1 MGAAGVCRSLP
12 AMSPLPPHP
21 EREVEPGHVLLVDD
35 STADLRLLMELMTL
49 RGLRLSVA
57 LDGERGYDRALA
69 QQPGLVLLDVGL
81 PGMDGYA
88 VCRLLKANPLTRQI
102 PVIFLTVADDL
113 DSRLAGFAAG
123 GVDYIAKPFAAQEVL
138 ARVGV
143 HLQRRS
149 QAPAAGDAV
158 AVSSDSVLVT
168 AAQRLLR
175 EQLASPPE
183 LDELARQLGS
193 NRRRLN
199 EAFQALCGQP
209 VFGWFREERLRR
221 AHELV
226 CHSDTAL
233 AEIAEALGYAS
244 PATFTRAFSERFSLP
259 PREMRALVQAGG
271 KVPAP

>member
-1 MGAAGVCRSLP
+1 MN
-12 AMSPLPPHP
+12 PLPTHP
-21 EREVEPGHVLLVDD
+21 DRDVAPGHVLLVDD
-35 STADLRLLMELMTL
+35 STADLRLLMDLMRL

-57 LDGERGYDRALA
+57 LDGERGYDRAVA

-88 VCRLLKANPLTRQI
+88 VCRLLKANPLTKHI

-123 GVDYIAKPFAAQEVL
+123 GVDYIAKPFAEQEVL

-149 QAPAAGDAV
+149 RAPAADEAV
-158 AVSSDSVLVT
+158 VVSTDSVLVT

-183 LDELARQLGS
+183 LDLLARQLGS

-199 EAFQALCGQP
+199 EAFQSLCGQP

-226 CHSDTAL
+226 CQRDTAL
-233 AEIAEALGYAS
+233 SEIAEALGYAS
-244 PATFTRAFSERFSLP
+244 PATFTRAFSERFGLP
-259 PREMRALVQAGG
+259 PREMRVLVQDGG
-271 KVPAP
+271 TLPVP

>member
-1 MGAAGVCRSLP
+1 M
-12 AMSPLPPHP
+12 
-21 EREVEPGHVLLVDD
+21 
-35 STADLRLLMELMTL
+35 
-49 RGLRLSVA
+49 
-57 LDGERGYDRALA
+57 
-69 QQPGLVLLDVGL
+69 
-81 PGMDGYA
+81 
-88 VCRLLKANPLTRQI
+88 
-102 PVIFLTVADDL
+102 
-113 DSRLAGFAAG
+113 
-123 GVDYIAKPFAAQEVL
+123 L

-149 QAPAAGDAV
+149 PAPAAGDAV

-175 EQLASPPE
+175 EQLANPPE

-209 VFGWFREERLRR
+209 VFGWFREERLRQ

-226 CHSDTAL
+226 CRSDTAL
-233 AEIAEALGYAS
+233 SEIAQALGYAS

-259 PREMRALVQAGG
+259 PREMRVLVQAGS